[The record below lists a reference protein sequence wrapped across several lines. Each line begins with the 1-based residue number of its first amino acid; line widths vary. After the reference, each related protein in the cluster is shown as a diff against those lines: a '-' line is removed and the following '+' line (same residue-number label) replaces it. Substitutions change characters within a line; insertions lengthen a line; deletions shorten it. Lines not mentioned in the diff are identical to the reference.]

1 MEDEAVDEVVAD
13 RREAAAR
20 GSLRGRYPEAA
31 GSPAQVAL
39 ALIQI
44 VACAV
49 GAPTASLA
57 PQPAEPVPPAGDTAV
72 ADTPAPAP
80 GTASA
85 TEDPPVDHVLAALI
99 LLRWLGVELDSWE
112 PQLIA
117 AARQRGASWADLAP
131 ALGVASRQ
139 AAERRY
145 LRMRVPEQPLA
156 AGSTREA
163 RVDAERDRRAG
174 QRAVSQWARDNGA
187 DLRQL
192 AGQITA
198 LTNLDADA
206 RRSVDLLHRGLG
218 QADPATL
225 VQLLAGTQRHLAG
238 HPALAD
244 RIDDVTHNADQ
255 IRRTA
260 QQQRRRPRR

>member
-1 MEDEAVDEVVAD
+1 VTDP
-13 RREAAAR
+13 RSAAAR
-20 GSLRGRYPEAA
+20 DSLRGRYPEAV

-44 VACAV
+44 VAHAV
-49 GAPTASLA
+49 GTAPDTLA
-57 PQPAEPVPPAGDTAV
+57 PQPGEPPPPVGDTA
-72 ADTPAPAP
+72 DTHRGPDAAPA
-80 GTASA
+80 TA
-85 TEDPPVDHVLAALI
+85 DPPVDHVLAALS
-99 LLRWLGVELDSWE
+99 LLRWLGAELDTWE

-117 AARQRGASWADLAP
+117 AARERGASWADLAP

-145 LRMRVPEQPLA
+145 LRMRIPEQPLA
-156 AGSTREA
+156 AGNTREA
-163 RVDAERDRRAG
+163 RVEAERDRRAG

-206 RRSVDLLHRGLG
+206 RRSVDLLHHGLG
-218 QADPATL
+218 QADPAGL
-225 VQLLAGTQRHLAG
+225 VQLLADTQRHLAE
-238 HPALAD
+238 HPALAG
-244 RIDDVTHNADQ
+244 RVDDVTHDAD
-255 IRRTA
+255 RVRHNA
-260 QQQRRRPRR
+260 QQQRRRPHR

>member
-1 MEDEAVDEVVAD
+1 MDEVVAD
-13 RREAAAR
+13 RRTAAAR

-44 VACAV
+44 VARAV

-72 ADTPAPAP
+72 ADTPAPAPAP

-145 LRMRVPEQPLA
+145 LRMRVPEQPPA

-225 VQLLAGTQRHLAG
+225 VQLLADTQRHLAG

-260 QQQRRRPRR
+260 QQQRRRSRR

>member
-1 MEDEAVDEVVAD
+1 VTD
-13 RREAAAR
+13 RRTAAAR
-20 GSLRGRYPEAA
+20 DSLRGRYPEAG

-44 VACAV
+44 VARAV
-49 GAPTASLA
+49 GTGPDSLT
-57 PQPAEPVPPAGDTAV
+57 PQPAEPSAPAGDTAV
-72 ADTPAPAP
+72 MHP
-80 GTASA
+80 GAVAET
-85 TEDPPVDHVLAALI
+85 TDLPVDHVLAALS
-99 LLRWLGVELDSWE
+99 LLRWLGAELDTWE

-117 AARQRGASWADLAP
+117 AARERGASWADLAP

-174 QRAVSQWARDNGA
+174 QRAVSRWARDNGA
-187 DLRQL
+187 NLRQL

-206 RRSVDLLHRGLG
+206 RRSVDLLHHGLG

-225 VQLLAGTQRHLAG
+225 VQLLADTHRHLAE
-238 HPALAD
+238 HPTLAD
-244 RIDDVTHNADQ
+244 RVDDVTHDADRV
-255 IRRTA
+255 RRSA
-260 QQQRRRPRR
+260 QQQRHRPHR